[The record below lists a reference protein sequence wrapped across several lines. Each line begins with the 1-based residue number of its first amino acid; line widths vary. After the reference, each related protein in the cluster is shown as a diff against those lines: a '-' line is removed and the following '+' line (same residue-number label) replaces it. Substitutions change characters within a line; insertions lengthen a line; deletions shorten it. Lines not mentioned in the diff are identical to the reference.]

1 MKEFIED
8 LSNKQKIKRKDLLEK
23 DVLIHKILLD
33 LCEDKSFFQ
42 KIYMKKNLL
51 WRSYCFGGK
60 VFFYEKFE
68 INMY

>member
-33 LCEDKSFFQ
+33 L
-42 KIYMKKNLL
+42 
-51 WRSYCFGGK
+51 
-60 VFFYEKFE
+60 
-68 INMY
+68 